1 MARSLGISVD
11 NESAGINTI
20 WYGADAV
27 DEKWYTIDGQK
38 LDGKPTK
45 NGLYIRNGVKVIIK

>member
-1 MARSLGISVD
+1 VD